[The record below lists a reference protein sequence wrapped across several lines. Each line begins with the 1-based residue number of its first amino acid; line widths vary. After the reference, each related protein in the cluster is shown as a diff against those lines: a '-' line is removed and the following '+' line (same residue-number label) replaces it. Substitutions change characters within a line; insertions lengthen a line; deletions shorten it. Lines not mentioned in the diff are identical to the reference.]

1 MAIALGRPEGRR
13 NPAAGALG
21 RHPVAALAAPP
32 TLAGTRAAR
41 LGRRSRRRARPAAVG
56 ASGGSATPVD
66 HGRPVPFPAVRA
78 SFPRAKREDETLT
91 LVEALLR
98 ALEARGVREIFG
110 IPGDFALPLF
120 ALAERSG
127 ILPIRTL
134 SHEPALGFAAD
145 AAARFRSAPSVAAVT
160 WGAGAFNI
168 VNAVAAA
175 YAEKS
180 PVVVISGA
188 PGRHEL
194 RSGLLL
200 HHQGPRTDTQF
211 RVFGEITTAQA
222 RLDDPRTAPTE
233 IARVLQA
240 AVEESRPVYLEIPRD
255 MVAVPIEPVPPPAP
269 WPFDSEAVAACADAV
284 MERLAAARRPVL
296 LVDVE
301 IRRFGLEARVAELA
315 RRLAIPVVTS
325 FMGRGLL
332 SEADAP
338 LVGTY
343 LGPAGD
349 PAIAELVEGSDG
361 LLLLGVIL
369 SDTNFGVSAGKIDLR
384 RAIRACDRSVA
395 MGFHVFPD
403 IPLSAL
409 VAALLERARPL
420 GAAVAAP
427 RPAPPRGLVADGR
440 PITPDDLARGLND
453 LFARHG
459 VMPIACDVGDC
470 LFTAMSL
477 DHGPL
482 TAPAYYA
489 GMGYGVPAG
498 MAAQLV
504 TGRRTLVL
512 VGDGAFQMTGWE
524 LGNCRRLGIDPI
536 VIVFNNRS
544 WEMLRVFEPDSR
556 FNDLDDWRF
565 AEAAAAL
572 GGEGVRVTTCAELA
586 AALESA
592 VAARGRFRLIE
603 AMIPRGVVS
612 ETLRRFVEGV
622 QRLRRSAS

>member
-1 MAIALGRPEGRR
+1 M
-13 NPAAGALG
+13 
-21 RHPVAALAAPP
+21 V
-32 TLAGTRAAR
+32 
-41 LGRRSRRRARPAAVG
+41 
-56 ASGGSATPVD
+56 
-66 HGRPVPFPAVRA
+66 
-78 SFPRAKREDETLT
+78 
-91 LVEALLR
+91 LVESLLHALR
-98 ALEARGVREIFG
+98 ARGVREIFG
-110 IPGDFALPLF
+110 IPGDFALPF
-120 ALAERSG
+120 FEIVERSG
-127 ILPIRTL
+127 ILPLYTF
-134 SHEPALGFAAD
+134 SHEPAVGFAAD

-188 PGRHEL
+188 PGRHET
-194 RSGLLL
+194 RSGLRL
-200 HHQGPRTDTQF
+200 HHQGPRLDTQF
-211 RVFGEITTAQA
+211 RVFQEITVAQA
-222 RLDDPRTAPTE
+222 RLDDPRTAPAE

-255 MVAVPIEPVPPPAP
+255 LVAAPCEPVPEQQP
-269 WPFDSEAVAACADAV
+269 WPYDPEAVAACADAIL
-284 MERLAAARRPVL
+284 ERLAAARRPVL

-301 IRRFGLEARVAELA
+301 IRRFGLEAKVAELA

-338 LVGTY
+338 LAGTY

-349 PAIAELVEGSDG
+349 PVIGELVEGSDG

-384 RAIRACDRSVA
+384 RTIRVCDRSVA
-395 MGFHVFPD
+395 MGFHVFPE
-403 IPLSAL
+403 IPLPAL
-409 VAALLERARPL
+409 VEALLERARPL
-420 GAAVAAP
+420 GRARALP
-427 RPAPPRGLVADGR
+427 RPVGPRGLPADDA
-440 PITPDDLARGLND
+440 PIGPDDIARGIND
-453 LFARHG
+453 LFAREG
-459 VMPIACDVGDC
+459 VLPVACDVGDC

-504 TGRRTLVL
+504 TGRRVLVL

-524 LGNCRRLGIDPI
+524 LGNCRKLGVDPI
-536 VIVFNNRS
+536 VVIFNNRS
-544 WEMLRVFEPDSR
+544 WEMLRVFQPESH

-572 GGEGVRVTTCAELA
+572 GGEGRRVATRAELA
-586 AALESA
+586 RALDEA
-592 VAARGRFRLIE
+592 IRRRGSFQLIE
-603 AMIPRGVVS
+603 AMIPRGTIS
-612 ETLRRFVEGV
+612 ETLRRFVEGAKA
-622 QRLRRSAS
+622 LRGAARRPGAGS

>member
-1 MAIALGRPEGRR
+1 MR
-13 NPAAGALG
+13 
-21 RHPVAALAAPP
+21 
-32 TLAGTRAAR
+32 
-41 LGRRSRRRARPAAVG
+41 
-56 ASGGSATPVD
+56 
-66 HGRPVPFPAVRA
+66 
-78 SFPRAKREDETLT
+78 

-98 ALEARGVREIFG
+98 ALGARGVREIFG
-110 IPGDFALPLF
+110 IPGDFALPFFKIAEESGVLPVHT
-120 ALAERSG
+120 LA
-127 ILPIRTL
+127 
-134 SHEPALGFAAD
+134 HEPAVGFAAD

-168 VNAVAAA
+168 VNPVAAA

-188 PGRHEL
+188 PGRHET

-200 HHQGPRTDTQF
+200 HHQGPRLDTQF
-211 RVFGEITTAQA
+211 RVFQEITVAQA
-222 RLDDPRTAPTE
+222 RLDDPRTAPAE

-255 MVAVPIEPVPPPAP
+255 MVAVPVEPVPPPVP
-269 WPFDSEAVAACADAV
+269 WPFDPEAVAACADAV
-284 MERLAAARRPVL
+284 LDRLAAARKPVL

-301 IRRFGLEARVAELA
+301 IRRFGLEAEVAELA

-338 LVGTY
+338 VVGTY
-343 LGPAGD
+343 LGLAGD

-384 RAIRACDRSVA
+384 RTIRACERSVA
-395 MGFHVFPD
+395 MGFHLFPD
-403 IPLSAL
+403 IPLGAL
-409 VAALLERARPL
+409 VRAMLERARPL

-427 RPAPPRGLVADGR
+427 RPTVPRGLVADDE
-440 PITPDDLARGLND
+440 PIGPDDVARGIND

-498 MAAQLV
+498 MAAQLA
-504 TGRRTLVL
+504 TGKRVLVL

-524 LGNCRRLGIDPI
+524 LGNCKKLGVDPI
-536 VIVFNNRS
+536 VLVFNNRS
-544 WEMLRVFEPDSR
+544 WEMLRVFQPESR

-572 GGEGVRVTTCAELA
+572 GGEGRRVVTRAELA
-586 AALESA
+586 RALEDA
-592 VAARGRFRLIE
+592 VARRGRFQLVE
-603 AMIPRGVVS
+603 AMIPRGVIS
-612 ETLRRFVEGV
+612 NTLRRFVEGV
-622 QRLRRSAS
+622 QSLRRAAG

>member
-1 MAIALGRPEGRR
+1 M
-13 NPAAGALG
+13 
-21 RHPVAALAAPP
+21 
-32 TLAGTRAAR
+32 
-41 LGRRSRRRARPAAVG
+41 
-56 ASGGSATPVD
+56 
-66 HGRPVPFPAVRA
+66 
-78 SFPRAKREDETLT
+78 T
-91 LVEALLR
+91 LVESLLR
-98 ALEARGVREIFG
+98 ALRARGVREIFG
-110 IPGDFALPLF
+110 IPGDFALPF
-120 ALAERSG
+120 FKLAEASAL
-127 ILPIRTL
+127 LPIHTL
-134 SHEPALGFAAD
+134 SHEPAVGFAAD

-200 HHQGPRTDTQF
+200 HHQGPRIDTQF
-211 RVFGEITTAQA
+211 RVFQEITAAQA
-222 RLDDPRTAPTE
+222 RLDDPRTAPFE

-240 AVEESRPVYLEIPRD
+240 AVEESRPVYLELPRD
-255 MVAVPIEPVPPPAP
+255 MVAVPIEPLPDPVP
-269 WPFDSEAVAACADAV
+269 WPFDPEAVAACAEAIL
-284 MERLAAARRPVL
+284 ERLAAAHRPVL

-301 IRRFGLEARVAELA
+301 IRRFGLEGRVAELA

-332 SEADAP
+332 TEADAP
-338 LVGTY
+338 LIGTY

-349 PAIAELVEGSDG
+349 PSIAELVEGSDG

-369 SDTNFGVSAGKIDLR
+369 SDTNFGVGAGKIDLR
-384 RAIRACDRSVA
+384 RTIRVCDRSVA
-395 MGFHVFPD
+395 MGFHVFPE
-403 IPLSAL
+403 IPLEAL
-409 VAALLERARPL
+409 VDALLARARPL

-427 RPAPPRGLVADGR
+427 KPAVPRGLVADEA
-440 PITPDDLARGLND
+440 PITPDDIARGLNN
-453 LFARHG
+453 LFTRHG
-459 VMPIACDVGDC
+459 EMPSSCDVGDC
-470 LFTAMSL
+470 LCTAMSL

-504 TGRRTLVL
+504 TGRRVIVL

-524 LGNCRRLGIDPI
+524 LGNCRKLGIDPI
-536 VIVFNNRS
+536 VLVFNNRS
-544 WEMLRVFEPDSR
+544 WEMLRVFEPESR

-572 GGEGVRVTTCAELA
+572 GGEGRRVATRAELA
-586 AALESA
+586 AALAAA
-592 VAARGRFRLIE
+592 VERRGRFQLVE
-603 AMIPRGVVS
+603 AVIPRGAIS

-622 QRLRRSAS
+622 QSLRRATAS

>member
-1 MAIALGRPEGRR
+1 M
-13 NPAAGALG
+13 N
-21 RHPVAALAAPP
+21 
-32 TLAGTRAAR
+32 
-41 LGRRSRRRARPAAVG
+41 
-56 ASGGSATPVD
+56 
-66 HGRPVPFPAVRA
+66 
-78 SFPRAKREDETLT
+78 
-91 LVEALLR
+91 LVEALLH
-98 ALEARGVREIFG
+98 ALCARGVREIFG

-120 ALAERSG
+120 RIAESSG
-127 ILPIRTL
+127 ILPIYTF
-134 SHEPALGFAAD
+134 SHEPAVGFAAD

-160 WGAGAFNI
+160 YGAGAFNI

-188 PGRHEL
+188 PGRHEA
-194 RSGLLL
+194 RMGLLL
-200 HHQGPRTDTQF
+200 HHQGPRLDTQF
-211 RVFGEITTAQA
+211 RLFREITVAQA
-222 RLDDPRTAPTE
+222 RLDDPRTAPQE

-240 AVEESRPVYLEIPRD
+240 AVEESRPVYLEVPRD
-255 MVAVPIEPVPPPAP
+255 AVALPVDPVPDPEP
-269 WPFDSEAVAACADAV
+269 WPFDPEAVAACAEAV
-284 MERLAAARRPVL
+284 LDRLAAARQPVL

-301 IRRFGLEARVAELA
+301 IRRFGLEAKVAELA
-315 RRLAIPVVTS
+315 RRLAIPVVTT

-338 LVGTY
+338 LLGTY
-343 LGPAGD
+343 LGFAGD

-369 SDTNFGVSAGKIDLR
+369 SDTNFGVSVGRLDLR
-384 RAIRACDRSVA
+384 RTIRACDRSVA

-403 IPLSAL
+403 IPLRAL
-409 VAALLERARPL
+409 IDALLARARPL
-420 GAAVAAP
+420 GSATAAP
-427 RPAPPRGLVADGR
+427 KPSVPRGLVADEA
-440 PITPDDLARGLND
+440 PITPDDIARALND

-459 VMPIACDVGDC
+459 VMPVACDVGDC

-524 LGNCRRLGIDPI
+524 LGNCRKLGIDPI
-536 VIVFNNRS
+536 VLVFNNRS
-544 WEMLRVFEPDSR
+544 WEMLRVFEPNAR
-556 FNDLDDWRF
+556 FNDLDDWHF
-565 AEAAAAL
+565 AQAAAAL
-572 GGEGVRVTTCAELA
+572 GGEGRRVHTRAQLA
-586 AALESA
+586 HALE
-592 VAARGRFRLIE
+592 AAMLTRGRFQLVE
-603 AMIPRGVVS
+603 AIIPRGAIS
-612 ETLRRFVEGV
+612 ETLRRFVAGV
-622 QRLRRSAS
+622 QALRQMPNG

>member
-1 MAIALGRPEGRR
+1 M
-13 NPAAGALG
+13 N
-21 RHPVAALAAPP
+21 
-32 TLAGTRAAR
+32 
-41 LGRRSRRRARPAAVG
+41 
-56 ASGGSATPVD
+56 
-66 HGRPVPFPAVRA
+66 
-78 SFPRAKREDETLT
+78 
-91 LVEALLR
+91 LVEALLQ
-98 ALEARGVREIFG
+98 ALRARGVREIFG
-110 IPGDFALPLF
+110 IPGDFALPF
-120 ALAERSG
+120 FRIAEASG
-127 ILPIRTL
+127 ILPIHTL
-134 SHEPALGFAAD
+134 SHEPAVGFAAD
-145 AAARFRSAPSVAAVT
+145 AAARFRSAPAVAAVT

-168 VNAVAAA
+168 VNPIAAA

-188 PGRHEL
+188 PGRHEA

-200 HHQGPRTDTQF
+200 HHQGPRLDTQF
-211 RVFGEITTAQA
+211 RVFREITVAQA
-222 RLDDPRTAPTE
+222 RLEDPRTAPSE

-240 AVEESRPVYLEIPRD
+240 ALEESRPVYLEIPRD
-255 MVAVPIEPVPPPAP
+255 LVAAPVEPVPDPAP
-269 WPFDSEAVAACADAV
+269 WPFDPEAVAACADAIL
-284 MERLAAARRPVL
+284 ERLAAARRPVL

-301 IRRFGLEARVAELA
+301 IRRFALETKVAELA

-332 SEADAP
+332 TEADAP

-343 LGPAGD
+343 LGFAGD

-369 SDTNFGVSAGKIDLR
+369 SDTNFGVSAGRLDLR
-384 RAIRACDRSVA
+384 RTIRACDRSVA

-403 IPLSAL
+403 IPLRAL
-409 VAALLERARPL
+409 VEALLERARPL
-420 GAAVAAP
+420 GSAVAAP
-427 RPAPPRGLVADGR
+427 KPAVPRDLRADEA
-440 PITPDDLARGLND
+440 PITPDDIARGIND

-459 VMPIACDVGDC
+459 VMPVACDVGDC

-504 TGRRTLVL
+504 TGRRVLVL

-524 LGNCRRLGIDPI
+524 LGNCRKFGIDPI
-536 VIVFNNRS
+536 VVVFNNRS
-544 WEMLRVFEPDSR
+544 WEMLRVFEPEAR

-565 AEAAAAL
+565 AEAASAL
-572 GGEGVRVTTCAELA
+572 GGEGRRVWTRAELA
-586 AALESA
+586 RALEEAISS
-592 VAARGRFRLIE
+592 RGRFRLIE
-603 AMIPRGVVS
+603 AMIPRGAIS
-612 ETLRRFVEGV
+612 ATLRRFVEGV
-622 QRLRRSAS
+622 QAFRRATGG